1 MVKFLTDSNIMR
13 TVIDLLLVFFILT
26 RLFKWLKGTKGIFFI
41 NAIIILYLAN
51 IASDALSLKYLG
63 VLFQWIMTMLVV
75 ALPIIFQH
83 ELKQILEYMG
93 RRNPI
98 IKWFVKG
105 SHIAIGAIDIVA
117 EAVSGLSEN
126 KVGALIVFER
136 EDLLVV
142 VRDSGSSIDAAVSK
156 ILIEQIFYPGSPLHD
171 GAIVIKGNRIVAA
184 GCFLPLDNQL
194 ILPQKLGSRHR
205 AGLSISN
212 QSDALVIIVSEESGG
227 ISLANDGK
235 LETGLNCEQIRM
247 ALRELIYP
255 VESKSGSNGG
265 KISES
270 SKEVYKN

>member
-1 MVKFLTDSNIMR
+1 VSSLLKFLTDSNIIR
-13 TVIDLLLVFFILT
+13 TIIDLFLVLLILT

-83 ELKQILEYMG
+83 ELRQILEYLG

-98 IKWFVKG
+98 IKWFVKAPN
-105 SHIAIGAIDIVA
+105 IAIQAIDIVA
-117 EAVSGLSEN
+117 EAVEGLSKN
-126 KVGALIVFER
+126 KIGALIVFER

-142 VRDSGSSIDAAVSK
+142 VRDSGSSIDATVSK

-171 GAIVIKGNRIVAA
+171 GAIVVKGNRMVAA

-194 ILPQKLGSRHR
+194 VLPQKLGSRHR
-205 AGLSISN
+205 AGLSLSN
-212 QSDALVIIVSEESGG
+212 QSDALVIIVSEESGS
-227 ISLANDGK
+227 IALANDGK
-235 LETGLNCEQIRM
+235 LVTGLSCEHVKVS
-247 ALRELIYP
+247 LRELIYP
-255 VESKSGSNGG
+255 VETKSSTN
-265 KISES
+265 S
-270 SKEVYKN
+270 SKVTEID